1 MTNPKAYRLQLVSL
15 GPFHH
20 GEPALQPMEA
30 HKRRAVEGLNGCRV
44 ERGRVEAPLSPPAM
58 ANSSG
63 SCVVDIDKTLAEN
76 ENGSEPPASG
86 EAAARPQRERHSIYR
101 VPEYMKKM
109 TNPDAYQPQLVALGP
124 FHHGEPALQPMEAH
138 KRRAVEGLV
147 NRCGKPK
154 EEFLAAVEEIAEQLR
169 DAYEDL
175 DEEWRGERFVEL
187 MVTDGCFLLEI
198 TMMFLLGGDINGY
211 EPEDP
216 VYSRHGCLYLDTVI
230 SDMLVIENQLP
241 LLLLQKLTFVAG
253 PETFPDEDGDIHRQV
268 IQLLLA
274 DTITPTTPVNDIGV
288 HALDVLQK
296 IISGTCQN
304 LEGSVEGSPHRSKSS
319 TELQPLA
326 GDLDVRSDQHVKQYD
341 HSTPSPRM
349 RTAAELHEAGIH
361 FKVST
366 GFGFADTVSFKG
378 RVLHVPKIRLYDN
391 AERMFLNLMAFER
404 LHPGAGNDVNSFVW
418 FMDELINTAKDVR
431 LLKSKGIIEHGL
443 GSDKAVADLIN
454 KTLTKGAVMG
464 SYSLNE
470 VIKEVDAYC
479 KKPWNRWRADLIHTY
494 FNNPWV
500 FISLV
505 AATTLV
511 ITALIQ
517 TIYSAL
523 SFNKKS

>member
-1 MTNPKAYRLQLVSL
+1 
-15 GPFHH
+15 
-20 GEPALQPMEA
+20 
-30 HKRRAVEGLNGCRV
+30 
-44 ERGRVEAPLSPPAM
+44 M

-253 PETFPDEDGDIHRQV
+253 PETFP
-268 IQLLLA
+268 
-274 DTITPTTPVNDIGV
+274 
-288 HALDVLQK
+288 
-296 IISGTCQN
+296 
-304 LEGSVEGSPHRSKSS
+304 
-319 TELQPLA
+319 
-326 GDLDVRSDQHVKQYD
+326 
-341 HSTPSPRM
+341 
-349 RTAAELHEAGIH
+349 
-361 FKVST
+361 
-366 GFGFADTVSFKG
+366 
-378 RVLHVPKIRLYDN
+378 
-391 AERMFLNLMAFER
+391 
-404 LHPGAGNDVNSFVW
+404 FV
-418 FMDELINTAKDVR
+418 A
-431 LLKSKGIIEHGL
+431 
-443 GSDKAVADLIN
+443 
-454 KTLTKGAVMG
+454 
-464 SYSLNE
+464 
-470 VIKEVDAYC
+470 
-479 KKPWNRWRADLIHTY
+479 
-494 FNNPWV
+494 
-500 FISLV
+500 LV
-505 AATTLV
+505 AWWSHGPMTPPIRVKLYNTYEYYEHIKLDRATQEGN
-511 ITALIQ
+511 IP
-517 TIYSAL
+517 
-523 SFNKKS
+523 